1 MKSKIGAL
9 LFSALFMLGFGVGG
23 YFGGIVPLWDA
34 LNTKWRAPS
43 LVAVQATIADVRHV
57 RSGKGSSAVR
67 ARYTYFWQ
75 GARYA
80 SEQISLQQGSQ
91 SSDNL
96 SDWHERWFETLKQA
110 QSSESTITAWIDP
123 SNPSDA
129 VLDKDVRW
137 AKVWFAIP
145 FATLFTGVGLV
156 AGYFFLTTLLSLG
169 KTEAEE
175 KSSSKLE
182 SVTDNAPI
190 IRANFGGGLFFFG
203 VIWSLLVIP
212 MCVMIW
218 SSHNQMVPRIL
229 VTMMAI
235 FGIWMVVSGALAGLR
250 TRRSVSPTV
259 TLSPQRPALGDSFR
273 VIIHFPNQSSTSMPP
288 AIAIAIAETVEDQ
301 RGSTTSRRAGVQ
313 RSFIAKR
320 VNRSAIVT
328 REAIYEAT
336 IAAPADG
343 HASGGPKG
351 GLVYSWTIE
360 VGASKYH
367 RAFSFPIALMPAV
380 AHDVQYSKTLDI
392 DQPTDFAE
400 SYRELR
406 RADPNAVGSMV
417 PEDVCVITHRG
428 REWQANFPE
437 RGMTAGPWFLLLCA
451 IGMLGWY
458 FYQLVFAP
466 GEMLIGGGLHFIP
479 AMFGVLFIFLAMH
492 FATRRFKAMISPSG
506 LFAARASVLLS
517 RTIAVPLSRLLH
529 FSSVRKYSQ
538 TTYGNSQEEFN
549 AIHAHEIT
557 ANLHHRITPTLGG
570 VGVLDV
576 LALEMNDALKDVRQ
590 FGITPAPPDEKP
602 LYGIG
607 RNVFAWSALGLLAVA
622 IVAST
627 QVLLLNRER
636 VAPLLAYVG
645 ASAYPRDLT
654 SARFV
659 PKDAK
664 RHEFIM
670 EIIDRDDVDGMRRLL
685 ADGIDANTEAHHGST
700 LLHMAVSKGT
710 TSMVGAL
717 LEGGADVN
725 RVVTRGEQRGGTP
738 LSVAMY
744 RGNALLAES
753 LLARGAKTI
762 GLNYYGWDYANVAA
776 FAGCIDCLALLKRQG
791 VNLDADAPG
800 GRRETPIMTA
810 AKGGKLDAIRW
821 LAANGADL
829 SKRDPSGYNVMGW
842 AHFFKQDAAKAL
854 LLLLGADPNVGEKL
868 KP

>member
-1 MKSKIGAL
+1 MKSKIGVL
-9 LFSALFMLGFGVGG
+9 LFSAVFMLGFGAGG
-23 YFGGIVPLWDA
+23 FFAGIVPLWDA
-34 LNTKWRAPS
+34 FQTKWRVS
-43 LVAVQATIADVRHV
+43 NLVAVQASVVDVRHS

-75 GARYA
+75 GTRYA
-80 SEQISLQQGSQ
+80 SEQISLQQGPR

-96 SDWHERWFETLKQA
+96 SDWHERWFETLKQV
-110 QSSESTITAWIDP
+110 QTNQSTITAWIDP
-123 SNPSDA
+123 NNPSDA
-129 VLDKDVRW
+129 VIDKEVRW

-145 FATLFTGVGLV
+145 FATLFTGVGLA
-156 AGYFFLTTLLSLG
+156 AGYIFFATLLGWRKS
-169 KTEAEE
+169 E
-175 KSSSKLE
+175 KKLSSALE
-182 SVTDNAPI
+182 PVTHNAPI

-203 VIWSLLVIP
+203 VIWSLLVVPI
-212 MCVMIW
+212 CVMIW
-218 SSHNQMVPRIL
+218 SSPNQTMPRVL
-229 VTMMAI
+229 VTVMAVL
-235 FGIWMVVSGALAGLR
+235 GVWVMVSGALAGLR

-259 TLSPQRPALGDSFR
+259 TLSPQRPAFGDSFR
-273 VIIHFPNQSSTSMPP
+273 VLLHFPNQSSTAMPP

-301 RGSTTSRRAGVQ
+301 RGSTTSRRPGAQ

-320 VNRSAIVT
+320 VNRSLVVT

-336 IAAPADG
+336 IAAPAEG

-351 GLVYSWTIE
+351 GVVYSWAIE
-360 VGASKYH
+360 IGASKHH
-367 RAFSFPIALMPAV
+367 RAFSFPIALIPA
-380 AHDVQYSKTLDI
+380 AKHDVQFSKTLDI

-406 RADPNAVGSMV
+406 QADPNAVESMV
-417 PEDVCVITHRG
+417 PQDICVITHRG
-428 REWQANFPE
+428 RDWQANFPA

-451 IGMLGWY
+451 TSMLGWY

-479 AMFGVLFIFLAMH
+479 AMFGVLFIFLTMH

-506 LFAARASVLLS
+506 LLAARASVLLS
-517 RTIAVPLSRLLH
+517 RTITVPVSRLSH
-529 FSSVRKYSQ
+529 FSSVRKFSQ
-538 TTYGNSQEEFN
+538 TTNGRSQEEFN

-590 FGITPAPPDEKP
+590 FGITPAPQDEKP

-607 RNVFAWSALGLLAVA
+607 RNVLAWSTLGLLAVLT
-622 IVAST
+622 VAST
-627 QVLLLNRER
+627 QVLLFDRER

-645 ASAYPRDLT
+645 ASAYPRDLA

-659 PKDAK
+659 PKDAQ
-664 RHEFIM
+664 RHEAIM
-670 EIIDRDDVDGMRRLL
+670 EASDRDDVDGMRRLL
-685 ADGIDANTEAHHGST
+685 AKGIDPNTEAYHGST
-700 LLHMAVSKGT
+700 LLHMAVSKGAT
-710 TSMVGAL
+710 PMVDAL
-717 LEGGADVN
+717 LDGGADIS
-725 RVVTRGEQRGGTP
+725 RAVTRGEQQGGTP

-744 RGNALLAES
+744 RGNAALAER
-753 LLARGAKTI
+753 LVARGAKTT
-762 GLNYYGWDYANVAA
+762 GLNYRGWDYANVAA
-776 FAGCIDCLALLKRQG
+776 FAGCVDCLMLLKHRG
-791 VNLDADAPG
+791 VNLDAYAPD

-829 SKRDPSGYNVMGW
+829 SKRDAMGYNVMGW
-842 AHFFKQDAAKAL
+842 AHFFKQESAKAL
-854 LLLLGADPNVGEKL
+854 LLSIGADPDVREKL
-868 KP
+868 KR